1 MKKSTRMLLMN
12 PGERKDTFIEDRF
25 RDRRGREHDDD
36 GRYAPMRNGSGYP
49 TYIGPYEPPYYKESH
64 ERQGGRTI
72 NKIGFAVDG
81 EMHHIP
87 DEIEPERHTA
97 MEYPHMDEM
106 AYRKGERIAGYGM
119 EQSRHLTRDMA
130 MEWADSMENEDGTR
144 GPHWPMEQ
152 TKQVQ
157 AQKGIDGS
165 PLEFWIALNATYSDL
180 CKMFKKYG
188 INTVDAYVDF
198 AKAFWLDDKD
208 ATKDKLAAYFTYVV
222 KH

>member
-12 PGERKDTFIEDRF
+12 PGERKDASIEDRF
-25 RDRRGREHDDD
+25 RDRRGREHYDD

-64 ERQGGRTI
+64 ERQGGRTM

-87 DEIEPERHTA
+87 DEIGPERHAT

-106 AYRKGERIAGYGM
+106 AYRKGERVAGYSM
-119 EQSRHLTRDMA
+119 EQSHHLNRDMA

-157 AQKGIDGS
+157 AQKGIDCD
-165 PLEFWIALNATYSDL
+165 PVQFWLAMNMVYSDYV
-180 CKMFKKYG
+180 KVAKKLG
-188 INTVDAYVDF
+188 VNSVDF
-198 AKAFWLDDKD
+198 YACMAEAFLNDKD
-208 ATKDKLAAYFTYVV
+208 AQPDKLARYFKYVV
-222 KH
+222 K